1 MQAPVY
7 HRSADFS
14 QDERNNA
21 GGRSTLRTD
30 QVDAELDAIALTAAA
45 LCLNLSLIQRDDG
58 KLRDAV
64 VELFNLSPAAR
75 AALQVKWVPRGL
87 WAAAAI
93 YLVGDMVDVAGTAFV
108 CAVAHVSGAV
118 FATDYAAG
126 RWQIFIPFTVA
137 SGLSFAPTATIS
149 ATNVQAAIVE
159 VDSELRAMTTPPL
172 HHFYGGL

>member
-1 MQAPVY
+1 MQPPAY
-7 HRSADFS
+7 QRSADFS

-45 LCLNLSLIQRDDG
+45 ILFNLALIQRDDG

-87 WAAAAI
+87 WASLTS
-93 YLVGDMVDVAGTAFV
+93 YQVGDMVDVAGTAYV
-108 CAVAHVSGAV
+108 CAVAHVSGI

-126 RWQIFIPFTVA
+126 RWQIFIPFTSA
-137 SGLSFAPTATIS
+137 AGLQFTPTATVLS
-149 ATNVQAAIVE
+149 TNVQAAISE
-159 VDSELRAMTTPPL
+159 VDANARRAPMPL
-172 HHFYGGL
+172 LANFYGGL